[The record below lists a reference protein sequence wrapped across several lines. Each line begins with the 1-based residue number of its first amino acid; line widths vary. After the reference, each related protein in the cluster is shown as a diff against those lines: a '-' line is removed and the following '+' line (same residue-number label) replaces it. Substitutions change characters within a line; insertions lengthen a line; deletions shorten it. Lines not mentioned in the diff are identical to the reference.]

1 MCGIIAIIG
10 TPNKTRVVDGLHNL
24 QNRGYDSAGI
34 ASIDSETKQFKCD
47 KFITDSAGFAID
59 KIYDVNHI
67 YAKDLICIG
76 HTRWA
81 THGPKTIV
89 NSHPHFS
96 YNNIFGI
103 VHNGIIENFISLR
116 KFLKENGVESISDTD
131 TEIVVNLIAY
141 IYEQTSPAKSTKI
154 RVKEAILETLA
165 MLEGSWGLVITCIL
179 VPDTLWCSRK
189 GSPILIHSNEQYA
202 LITSE
207 SSGFNGLCKDYFIL
221 QNNDLCTI
229 TKTDTLTITTT
240 NSYNIVKNNN
250 LNLNTSPKPYA
261 HWMMKEIYEQ
271 PAAILR
277 TINLGARLIDNN
289 VKLGGLE
296 NHKEQLNGID
306 NIILLGCGT
315 SYYAGLLSISYFKAL
330 CIFNTV
336 AIFNGADFELS
347 DIPKNGQTV
356 LVFLSQSGETSDL
369 YRCLE
374 IADKHNIF
382 TIGVVNV
389 VDSLIAR
396 EVNCGC
402 YINAGREVSVASTKS
417 FTSMSV
423 MLIMIAI
430 WFANLQGLSVPT
442 SYITSLRNLSRDA
455 QAVLNTCS
463 LEIEGLATLFCNKPS
478 CFVLGRGSME
488 AIANEGALKLKE
500 VSYIHAEGYS
510 AAALKHGPFALLEN
524 DFPVILFG
532 LTGSTYSKIM
542 NCYEE
547 MKTRGANIVLITDDE
562 STKKQYQLNISPMS
576 KFKDVLS
583 IIPLQLLA
591 YKIAI
596 QRGLNPD
603 KPRNLA
609 KVVTVE

>member
-10 TPNKTRVVDGLHNL
+10 TPNKTRVVDGLRNL

-34 ASIDSETKQFKCD
+34 ASIDVSTNQFKYD
-47 KFITDSAGFAID
+47 KFITDSSGFAID
-59 KIYDVNHI
+59 KIYNINNKYED
-67 YAKDLICIG
+67 DLICIG

-96 YNNIFGI
+96 YNNIFGV
-103 VHNGIIENFISLR
+103 VHNGIIENYMSLR
-116 KFLKENGVESISDTD
+116 KFLKEKGIESISDTD
-131 TEIVVNLIAY
+131 TEIIVNLIAH
-141 IYEQTSPAKSTKI
+141 IYEQTSSDQNINT
-154 RVKEAILETLA
+154 RVKTALLETLA
-165 MLEGSWGLVITCIL
+165 MLEGSWGLVITCVYL
-179 VPDTLWCSRK
+179 PNTLWCSRK
-189 GSPILIHSNEQYA
+189 GSPLLIHSNENYA
-202 LITSE
+202 VITSE
-207 SSGFNGLCKDYFIL
+207 SSGFGGLCKDYFIL

-229 TKTDTLTITTT
+229 TKAATLVITST
-240 NSYNIVKNNN
+240 NSYSAVKNNN
-250 LNLNTSPKPYA
+250 LDINTSPAPYD
-261 HWMMKEIYEQ
+261 HWMVKEIYEQ

-277 TINLGARLIDNN
+277 TINLGARLIHDN

-296 NHKEQLNGID
+296 NHKELNDID
-306 NIILLGCGT
+306 NLVLLGCGT

-330 CIFNTV
+330 CGFNTV
-336 AIFNGADFELS
+336 SIFNGADFELS
-347 DIPKNGQTV
+347 DVPKFGRTV

-374 IADKHNIF
+374 IAHRHNIF

-396 EVNCGC
+396 EVDCGC

-417 FTSMSV
+417 FTSMAV
-423 MLIMIAI
+423 MLIMISI
-430 WFANLQGLSVPT
+430 WFANLQGRNVPVQ
-442 SYITSLRNLSRDA
+442 YITSLRNLSRDVQTVLDRSSA
-455 QAVLNTCS
+455 QLDTIV
-463 LEIEGLATLFCNKPS
+463 ELFCNKSS

-488 AIANEGALKLKE
+488 SIANEGALKLKE

-524 DFPVILFG
+524 DFPVILLG
-532 LTGSTYSKIM
+532 LIGSGYSKIR

-547 MKTRGANIVLITDDE
+547 MKTRGAAIVLITDDPD
-562 STKKQYQLNISPMS
+562 SNAPHRVYISPMS
-576 KFKDVLS
+576 KFKDILS

-596 QRGLNPD
+596 RRGLNPD
-603 KPRNLA
+603 NPRNLA